1 MSGAEEPRES
11 VRVFTHYMIIDR
23 LSKAM
28 ELAMTLQLGRWK
40 VSRKARELFNA
51 NVYSFE
57 KHIGAS
63 RVFSDAFARP
73 YVRNRC

>member
-1 MSGAEEPRES
+1 VSGAEEPRES

-51 NVYSFE
+51 NVY
-57 KHIGAS
+57 
-63 RVFSDAFARP
+63 
-73 YVRNRC
+73 